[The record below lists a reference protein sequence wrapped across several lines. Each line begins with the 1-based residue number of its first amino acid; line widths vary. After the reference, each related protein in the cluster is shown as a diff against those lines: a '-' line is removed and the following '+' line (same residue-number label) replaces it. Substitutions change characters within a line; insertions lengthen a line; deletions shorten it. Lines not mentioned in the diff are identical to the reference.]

1 MAEKIEAL
9 TASHM
14 NYYETSK
21 RSRERVVE
29 LQASRRHRM
38 VRSSSHAVLYAWLD
52 CDR

>member
-21 RSRERVVE
+21 RFRERVVE

-38 VRSSSHAVLYAWLD
+38 VCSSSHAFLYAWLD